1 MNKARLQQS
10 NDMPTILTV
19 FGVTGDLTAKK
30 IIPSLWHLFLRG
42 LLPER
47 LSVIGFARRPLS
59 GEEFEKLVRDAVAK
73 HSGSEIKEEEFSRFF
88 SFFSY
93 HIGSF
98 EDEKAFQSLAGR
110 AGEIE
115 HSWGARAN
123 KLFYFATP
131 PSSFEPI
138 LKNLAAVK
146 LNLPV
151 GQSRVLIEKPF
162 GANLESAKELQSL
175 LSLYFKEEQI
185 CRIDHY
191 LFKEIIQ
198 GIENFRFSNNL
209 FENAWDNTMIERIDI
224 RLLESIGLEQRGNFY
239 DPIGTLRDVGQNHLL
254 AMLAAITMEYPQ
266 SPEATV
272 IGKNRANILETLK
285 PWTDE
290 EIQKNTFR
298 AQYHGY
304 KDIKGVKPNSE
315 TETYF
320 ALKTELLHPRWK
332 GIPIFMEAGKRMAE
346 MRKEIVL
353 TLKHPPS
360 CLLCAIGPHEPNRI
374 VFRLEPN
381 DEIIIHF
388 WTKKPGFERVLEER
402 VFSFSLHEKEMKAQ
416 YVEEYAK
423 ILYASMRGEQTFF
436 ISPEEVEAAW
446 RFTDPIIDGW
456 KRNLVPLKEYEPG
469 TTPLWTMAQSAPS
482 FVHPATEEARAGEI
496 GLIGLGK
503 MGANMARRLHSKK
516 WRVISFDKNPDA
528 TKKLEREGLAGAHS
542 LSELVGKLS
551 KPRLIWLMSPHKVVD
566 EILDE
571 LIPLLDAGDTVIDG
585 GNSPY
590 KESIRRSKE
599 LSAKGINFLDA
610 GVSGGPGGARNG
622 ACLMVGGEKELYK
635 KYEQLFR
642 DLSVKDGYGYMGKS
656 GAGHFVK
663 MIHNGIEYGM
673 MQALGEGFEI
683 MKKSPFSL
691 DMLSVAKIYNHGSVI
706 ESRLVGWLIEA
717 YAKFGNELNADECC
731 SGKVSHSGEGQ
742 WTVDAAREL
751 GIPAEIIEGALE
763 FRKKSQE
770 NPSYA
775 GQVVSALRHQFGG
788 HNASNKDK

>member
-1 MNKARLQQS
+1 MGKAQPRQLS
-10 NDMPTILTV
+10 NIPTILTI

-42 LLPER
+42 LLPDR

-59 GEEFEKLVRDAVAK
+59 GAEFEKLVRDAVAK
-73 HSGSEIKEEEFSRFF
+73 YGGAEIKEENFSRFF

-93 HIGSF
+93 HAGPF
-98 EDEKAFQSLAGR
+98 EDEKAFRSLAGR
-110 AGEIE
+110 IDEIGR
-115 HSWGARAN
+115 SQGICAN

-138 LKNLAAVK
+138 FKNLAAAR
-146 LNLPV
+146 LNLPCQADV
-151 GQSRVLIEKPF
+151 GWSRVLIEKPF
-162 GANLESAKELQSL
+162 GTNLESAKELQSL

-266 SPEATV
+266 RPEANV
-272 IGKNRANILETLK
+272 IQKNRANVLKTLK

-304 KDIKGVKPNSE
+304 KDIKGARPNSE

-320 ALKTELLHPRWK
+320 ALKTELFHPRWK

-402 VFSFSLHEKEMKAQ
+402 VFSFFLHEKEMKVQ
-416 YVEEYAK
+416 YVEEYSK

-436 ISPEEVEAAW
+436 VSPEEIEAAW
-446 RFTDPIIDGW
+446 KFTDSIIGGW
-456 KRNLVPLKEYEPG
+456 KRNLIPLKEYEPG
-469 TTPLWTMAQSAPS
+469 ATPLWARLQGAPD
-482 FVHPATEEARAGEI
+482 FPPPVRRA
-496 GLIGLGK
+496 
-503 MGANMARRLHSKK
+503 
-516 WRVISFDKNPDA
+516 
-528 TKKLEREGLAGAHS
+528 
-542 LSELVGKLS
+542 
-551 KPRLIWLMSPHKVVD
+551 
-566 EILDE
+566 
-571 LIPLLDAGDTVIDG
+571 
-585 GNSPY
+585 
-590 KESIRRSKE
+590 
-599 LSAKGINFLDA
+599 
-610 GVSGGPGGARNG
+610 
-622 ACLMVGGEKELYK
+622 
-635 KYEQLFR
+635 
-642 DLSVKDGYGYMGKS
+642 
-656 GAGHFVK
+656 
-663 MIHNGIEYGM
+663 
-673 MQALGEGFEI
+673 
-683 MKKSPFSL
+683 
-691 DMLSVAKIYNHGSVI
+691 
-706 ESRLVGWLIEA
+706 
-717 YAKFGNELNADECC
+717 
-731 SGKVSHSGEGQ
+731 
-742 WTVDAAREL
+742 
-751 GIPAEIIEGALE
+751 
-763 FRKKSQE
+763 
-770 NPSYA
+770 
-775 GQVVSALRHQFGG
+775 
-788 HNASNKDK
+788 